1 MTTRRERGPGRTA
14 PDRDIE
20 GPVSTKVVARMK
32 HASARRWSVRAFR
45 YQFGDGEEIPPF
57 IWAKVKPE
65 DQAVL
70 LHRGWVEVVEA

>member
-1 MTTRRERGPGRTA
+1 
-14 PDRDIE
+14 
-20 GPVSTKVVARMK
+20 MK

-45 YQFGDGEEIPPF
+45 YQFRDGEEIPPF
-57 IWAKVKPE
+57 IWTKVKPE